1 MRPTDV
7 CHPIEL
13 RAPAPRVFPIR
24 SRHFRGG
31 EAPRRLRLH
40 AATTGGPD
48 VSRRPKTASAGRHSA
63 QFSNSTALRPGERT
77 WAFSSHGTAATEP
90 LTPPS
95 RPSCFPAFASPS
107 RDGLGDN
114 REPPRPPPSPTRESL
129 RRILIRGA
137 FRQQGLF
144 VGFGG
149 RYSPGPATTSPLL
162 AMVRPLD
169 DDLSPP

>member
-13 RAPAPRVFPIR
+13 RAPAPRVFPAH

-31 EAPRRLRLH
+31 GGPAETKAPRG
-40 AATTGGPD
+40 TTGVPD
-48 VSRRPKTASAGRHSA
+48 VSRRPKNASAGRHTSA
-63 QFSNSTALRPGERT
+63 ISNSTASRPGERT

-90 LTPPS
+90 LTPLS
-95 RPSCFPAFASPS
+95 RPSCSHSGLAFA
-107 RDGLGDN
+107 RVIEEN
-114 REPPRPPPSPTRESL
+114 RRPPRPPPSPTRESL
-129 RRILIRGA
+129 RRVSIRDA
-137 FRQQGLF
+137 FCQQGLF
-144 VGFGG
+144 IGSGG
-149 RYSPGPATTSPLL
+149 HYRPGPATTSPLL